1 MMISYKTVNK
11 ENLALRTDVWTIA
24 TDDAKKVKKAI
35 GTILKGSYWYINFVA
50 SVNKSIR
57 SKQAIVT
64 ICTSGFSTSEFA
76 RFVDRAG
83 LQYQYQDI

>member
-1 MMISYKTVNK
+1 MISYKTVNK

-50 SVNKSIR
+50 LVNKAARNKQSI
-57 SKQAIVT
+57 ITV
-64 ICTSGFSTSEFA
+64 CTSGFSTSEFA
-76 RFVDRAG
+76 RFIDRAG
-83 LQYQYQDI
+83 LEYQYQDV